1 MGGRGPA
8 PKPEHLRKRR
18 NRKAGACV
26 LIVRPDQFALKPESA
41 KAIVLQLE
49 DEIFTIEGLRDAKQR
64 HWRD

>member
-1 MGGRGPA
+1 
-8 PKPEHLRKRR
+8 
-18 NRKAGACV
+18 V